1 MSKSQRLSEGQED
14 QRTKKSKSGRNAR
27 LRGASYEREV
37 AAELSDW
44 LGVDC
49 KRKLGAARDGGDDI
63 QVGQFRI
70 ECKRHETTKVWEWY
84 AQAKANAAAGEE
96 IPVVVFRRSR
106 SESMALMSFTDF
118 MRLMREFI

>member
-1 MSKSQRLSEGQED
+1 MSKSQH
-14 QRTKKSKSGRNAR
+14 TK
-27 LRGASYEREV
+27 GATYEREV

>member
-1 MSKSQRLSEGQED
+1 MTKMQRN
-14 QRTKKSKSGRNAR
+14 K
-27 LRGASYEREV
+27 GASYEREV
-37 AAELSDW
+37 AQELSDW

-84 AQAKANAAAGEE
+84 EQARTNAVGGEE

-106 SESMALMSFTDF
+106 SESMALLSFTDF

>member
-1 MSKSQRLSEGQED
+1 MSKSQRTKGQV
-14 QRTKKSKSGRNAR
+14 
-27 LRGASYEREV
+27 YERQV
-37 AAELSDW
+37 AEELSDW

-84 AQAKANAAAGEE
+84 EQARSNAQPGE

-106 SESMALMSFTDF
+106 SESMALVSLSDF

>member
-1 MSKSQRLSEGQED
+1 MSKSQR
-14 QRTKKSKSGRNAR
+14 TK
-27 LRGASYEREV
+27 GAVYEREI
-37 AAELSDW
+37 ADEISDW

-84 AQAKANAAAGEE
+84 AQAKENSEAGE

-106 SESMALMSFTDF
+106 SESMALISFQDF
-118 MRLMREFI
+118 LRLMREFI

>member
-1 MSKSQRLSEGQED
+1 MSED
-14 QRTKKSKSGRNAR
+14 QQLKNSKRGRNAR
-27 LRGASYEREV
+27 VRGAAYEREV
-37 AAELSDW
+37 AQQLSDW

-84 AQAKANAAAGEE
+84 EQAKAQTPAGE

-106 SESMALMSFTDF
+106 SESMALISFVDF
-118 MRLMREFI
+118 IRLMREFI

>member
-1 MSKSQRLSEGQED
+1 MSKSQR
-14 QRTKKSKSGRNAR
+14 TK
-27 LRGASYEREV
+27 GASYERTI
-37 AAELSDW
+37 AAEISDW

-84 AQAKANAAAGEE
+84 EQAKANADVGE

-106 SESMALMSFTDF
+106 SESMALVSFSDF

>member
-1 MSKSQRLSEGQED
+1 MTKMQRNKGSAFERQTASEI
-14 QRTKKSKSGRNAR
+14 
-27 LRGASYEREV
+27 
-37 AAELSDW
+37 SDW

-63 QVGQFRI
+63 QVGPFRI

-84 AQAKANAAAGEE
+84 AQARANAKPGEE

-106 SESMALMSFTDF
+106 SESMALLSFADF
-118 MRLMREFI
+118 MRLMREYI

>member
-1 MSKSQRLSEGQED
+1 MTKMQRN
-14 QRTKKSKSGRNAR
+14 K
-27 LRGASYEREV
+27 GAAYERAVSGEIQ
-37 AAELSDW
+37 DW

-84 AQAKANAAAGEE
+84 AQARANASAEE

-106 SESMALMSFTDF
+106 SESMALISFKDF
-118 MRLMREFI
+118 LRLMREFI

>member
-1 MSKSQRLSEGQED
+1 MSKSQR
-14 QRTKKSKSGRNAR
+14 TK
-27 LRGASYEREV
+27 GACFEREIST
-37 AAELSDW
+37 EISEW
-44 LGVDC
+44 LGIDC

-70 ECKRHETTKVWEWY
+70 ECKRHETTNVWEWY
-84 AQAKANAAAGEE
+84 EQAKANAEAGE

-106 SESMALMSFTDF
+106 SESMALVSFSDF

>member
-1 MSKSQRLSEGQED
+1 MSKSQR
-14 QRTKKSKSGRNAR
+14 TK
-27 LRGASYEREV
+27 GASFERET
-37 AAELSDW
+37 AEQLSDW

-84 AQAKANAAAGEE
+84 EQAKSNAQPGE

-106 SESMALMSFTDF
+106 SESMALVSFSDF